1 MLLDVLPRVS
11 FFHVLHCIDQ
21 DLAKR
26 VKEGCCVYCGGPL
39 HDAHYERKPR
49 GGPADLPE
57 EMCVRLGLCCGREGC
72 RRRALPPSAL
82 YFGRRVYWGAVV
94 VVVTAVLQG
103 RDRGYSYSELQ
114 RRFGMCRLTM
124 KRWQAW
130 FLEELRRTRIWQ
142 RICGSLPL
150 DALDGAQPS
159 ALLESLVKAEEDTGQ
174 GVTLCLSL
182 LSGGPLSVAQARMAR
197 GRAVHAE
204 VGDCR

>member
-1 MLLDVLPRVS
+1 M
-11 FFHVLHCIDQ
+11 
-21 DLAKR
+21 
-26 VKEGCCVYCGGPL
+26 YCGGPL